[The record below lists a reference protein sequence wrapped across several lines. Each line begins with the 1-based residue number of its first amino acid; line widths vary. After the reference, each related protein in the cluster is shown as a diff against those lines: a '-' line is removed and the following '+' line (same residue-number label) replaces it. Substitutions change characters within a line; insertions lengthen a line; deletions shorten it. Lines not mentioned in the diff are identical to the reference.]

1 MKAIHPTTLVILF
14 ICTAL
19 SSCIEFESQDLVY
32 HHDNEKDELRVTLTY
47 EGIFG
52 NLDKGE
58 YSRKNRNDVGTH
70 NSLNQ
75 LQIDQLESVL
85 KEKRAFFFS
94 NWIFEYSASSST
106 KMLEKIIKGNG
117 QGKFGEPERKLIKLL
132 LDNIEVQNI
141 GFYKNNADQLCGSQ
155 TVRISNV
162 SAIIPLANQVI
173 GRLVKAHIQEMREER
188 EEKVPNSFTTETID
202 LIESKVEQNFPFIQ
216 VKGNLITLTL
226 IMTEPDQKRIT
237 NSTVKDLPDG
247 ARIAFEDEALLIEIG
262 GKQDQVEELSKNCFE
277 GYYDNAKNYLETS
290 YPNLFLTPTQVE
302 NRLKKFLNL
311 SGR

>member
-1 MKAIHPTTLVILF
+1 MNRLLSFLITLVCF
-14 ICTAL
+14 SF
-19 SSCIEFESQDLVY
+19 SSCIEFEREKIAYV
-32 HHDNEKDELRVTLTY
+32 HDEEKDELRVTLTY

-52 NLDKGE
+52 NLDKGQN
-58 YSRKNRNDVGTH
+58 SQHGPDDITTAD
-70 NSLNQ
+70 SLNKQ
-75 LQIDQLESVL
+75 QIEQLESVL
-85 KEKRAFFFS
+85 EQKRAFFFS
-94 NWIFEYSASSST
+94 NWIFEYSASSSA
-106 KMLEKIIKGNG
+106 KMLEKIIKENG
-117 QGKFGEPERKLIKLL
+117 QGKFGEAEKKLIKLL

-141 GFYKNNADQLCGSQ
+141 GFYKNNAEQLCGAQ
-155 TVRISNV
+155 TLRISNISV
-162 SAIIPLANQVI
+162 IIPLANQVI
-173 GRLVKAHIQEMREER
+173 GRQMKAHIQEMREER

-202 LIESKVEQNFPFIQ
+202 LIENKVEQNFPFIQ

-226 IMTEPDQKRIT
+226 IMAEPDQKRIT

-262 GKQDQVEELSKNCFE
+262 GKQDQVGELSKNCFE
-277 GYYDNAKNYLETS
+277 GYYDNAKNFLETS

>member
-1 MKAIHPTTLVILF
+1 MKYSLSSLILF
-14 ICTAL
+14 LCLTF
-19 SSCIEFESQDLVY
+19 SSCIEFEREKLSY
-32 HHDNEKDELRVTLTY
+32 IHDVEKDELRVTLTY

-52 NLDKGE
+52 NLDKGQN
-58 YSRKNRNDVGTH
+58 SQNDPDDITTKD
-70 NSLNQ
+70 SLNQ
-75 LQIDQLESVL
+75 QQIEQLESVL
-85 KEKRAFFFS
+85 EQKRAFFFS
-94 NWIFEYSASSST
+94 NWIFEYSASSSA
-106 KMLEKIIKGNG
+106 KMLEKIIKENG
-117 QGKFGEPERKLIKLL
+117 QGKFGEPEKKLIKLL

-141 GFYKNNADQLCGSQ
+141 GFYKNNAEQLCGAQ
-155 TVRISNV
+155 TLRISNISV
-162 SAIIPLANQVI
+162 IIPLANQVI
-173 GRLVKAHIQEMREER
+173 GRQMKAHIQEMREER

-247 ARIAFEDEALLIEIG
+247 ARIAFEDESLLIEIG
-262 GKQDQVEELSKNCFE
+262 GKQDQVGELSKNCFE

-290 YPNLFLTPTQVE
+290 YPNLFLAPTQVE

>member
-1 MKAIHPTTLVILF
+1 MNRLLNFLITLVCF
-14 ICTAL
+14 SF
-19 SSCIEFESQDLVY
+19 SSCIEFEREKIAYV
-32 HHDNEKDELRVTLTY
+32 HDEEKDELRVTLTY

-52 NLDKGE
+52 NLDKGQN
-58 YSRKNRNDVGTH
+58 SQHGPDDITTAD
-70 NSLNQ
+70 SLNQ
-75 LQIDQLESVL
+75 QQIEQLESVL
-85 KEKRAFFFS
+85 EQKRAFFFS
-94 NWIFEYSASSST
+94 NWIFEYSASSSA
-106 KMLEKIIKGNG
+106 KMLEKIIKENG
-117 QGKFGEPERKLIKLL
+117 QGKFGEPEKKLIKSL

-141 GFYKNNADQLCGSQ
+141 GFYKNNAEQLCGAQ
-155 TVRISNV
+155 TLRISNISV
-162 SAIIPLANQVI
+162 IIPLANQVI
-173 GRLVKAHIQEMREER
+173 GRQMKAHIQEMREER
-188 EEKVPNSFTTETID
+188 EKKVPNSFTTETID

-247 ARIAFEDEALLIEIG
+247 ARIAFEDESLLIEIG
-262 GKQDQVEELSKNCFE
+262 GKQDQVGELSKNCFE

-290 YPNLFLTPTQVE
+290 YPNLFLAPTQVE

>member
-1 MKAIHPTTLVILF
+1 MNRLLSFLITLVCF
-14 ICTAL
+14 SF
-19 SSCIEFESQDLVY
+19 SSCIEFEREKIAYV
-32 HHDNEKDELRVTLTY
+32 HDEEKDELRVTLTY

-52 NLDKGE
+52 NLDKGQN
-58 YSRKNRNDVGTH
+58 SQHGPDDITTAD
-70 NSLNQ
+70 SLNQ
-75 LQIDQLESVL
+75 QQIEQLESVL
-85 KEKRAFFFS
+85 EQKRAFFFS
-94 NWIFEYSASSST
+94 NWIFEYSASSSA
-106 KMLEKIIKGNG
+106 KMLEKIIKENG
-117 QGKFGEPERKLIKLL
+117 QGKFGEPEKKLIKLL

-141 GFYKNNADQLCGSQ
+141 GFYKNNAEQLCGAQ
-155 TVRISNV
+155 TLRISNI
-162 SAIIPLANQVI
+162 SIIIPLANQVI
-173 GRLVKAHIQEMREER
+173 GRQMKAHIQEMREER

-247 ARIAFEDEALLIEIG
+247 ARIAFEDESLLIEIG
-262 GKQDQVEELSKNCFE
+262 GKQDQVGELSKNCFE

-290 YPNLFLTPTQVE
+290 YPNLFLAPTQVE

>member
-1 MKAIHPTTLVILF
+1 MKYSLSSLILF
-14 ICTAL
+14 LCLTF
-19 SSCIEFESQDLVY
+19 SSCIEFERQKIAYV
-32 HHDNEKDELRVTLTY
+32 HDEEKNELRVTLTY

-52 NLDKGE
+52 NLDKGQN
-58 YSRKNRNDVGTH
+58 SQHGPDDITTAD
-70 NSLNQ
+70 SLNQ
-75 LQIDQLESVL
+75 QQIEQLESVL
-85 KEKRAFFFS
+85 EQKRAFFFS
-94 NWIFEYSASSST
+94 NWIFEYSASSSA
-106 KMLEKIIKGNG
+106 KMLEKIIKENG
-117 QGKFGEPERKLIKLL
+117 QGKFGEAEKKLIKLL

-141 GFYKNNADQLCGSQ
+141 GFYKNNAEQLCGAQ
-155 TVRISNV
+155 TLRISNISV
-162 SAIIPLANQVI
+162 IIPLANQVI
-173 GRLVKAHIQEMREER
+173 GRQMKAHIQEMREER

-247 ARIAFEDEALLIEIG
+247 ARIAFEDESLLIEIG
-262 GKQDQVEELSKNCFE
+262 GKQDQVGELSKNCFE
-277 GYYDNAKNYLETS
+277 GYYDNAKNFLETN

>member
-1 MKAIHPTTLVILF
+1 MNRLLSFLITLVCF
-14 ICTAL
+14 SF
-19 SSCIEFESQDLVY
+19 SSCIEFEREKIAYV
-32 HHDNEKDELRVTLTY
+32 HDEEKDELRVTLTY

-52 NLDKGE
+52 NLDKGQN
-58 YSRKNRNDVGTH
+58 SQHGPDDITTAD
-70 NSLNQ
+70 SLNKQ
-75 LQIDQLESVL
+75 QIEQLESVL
-85 KEKRAFFFS
+85 EQKRAFFFS
-94 NWIFEYSASSST
+94 NWIFEYSASSSA
-106 KMLEKIIKGNG
+106 KMLEKIIKENG
-117 QGKFGEPERKLIKLL
+117 QGKFGEPEKKLIKLL

-141 GFYKNNADQLCGSQ
+141 GFYKNNAEQLCGAQ
-155 TVRISNV
+155 TLRISNISV
-162 SAIIPLANQVI
+162 IIPLANQVI
-173 GRLVKAHIQEMREER
+173 GRQMKAHIQEMREER

-262 GKQDQVEELSKNCFE
+262 GKQDQVGELSKNCFE

-290 YPNLFLTPTQVE
+290 YPNLFLAPTQVE

>member
-1 MKAIHPTTLVILF
+1 MNRLLSFLITL
-14 ICTAL
+14 ICFSF
-19 SSCIEFESQDLVY
+19 SSCIEFEREKIAYV
-32 HHDNEKDELRVTLTY
+32 HDEEKDELRVTLTY

-52 NLDKGE
+52 NLDKGQN
-58 YSRKNRNDVGTH
+58 SQHGPDDITTAD
-70 NSLNQ
+70 SLNQ
-75 LQIDQLESVL
+75 QQIEQLESVL
-85 KEKRAFFFS
+85 EQKRAFFFS
-94 NWIFEYSASSST
+94 NWIFEYSASSSA
-106 KMLEKIIKGNG
+106 KMLEKIIKENG
-117 QGKFGEPERKLIKLL
+117 QGKFGEPEKKLIKSL

-141 GFYKNNADQLCGSQ
+141 GFYKNNAEQLCGAQ
-155 TVRISNV
+155 TLRISNISV
-162 SAIIPLANQVI
+162 IIPLANQVI
-173 GRLVKAHIQEMREER
+173 GRQMKAHIQEMREER

-262 GKQDQVEELSKNCFE
+262 GKQDQVGELSKNCFE

-290 YPNLFLTPTQVE
+290 YPNLFLAPTQVE

>member
-1 MKAIHPTTLVILF
+1 MNRLLSFLITLVCF
-14 ICTAL
+14 SF
-19 SSCIEFESQDLVY
+19 SSCIEFEREKIAYV
-32 HHDNEKDELRVTLTY
+32 HDEEKDELRVTLTY

-52 NLDKGE
+52 NLEKGQN
-58 YSRKNRNDVGTH
+58 SQHGPDDITTAD
-70 NSLNQ
+70 SLNKQ
-75 LQIDQLESVL
+75 QIEQLESVL
-85 KEKRAFFFS
+85 EQKRAFFFS
-94 NWIFEYSASSST
+94 NWIFEYSASSSA
-106 KMLEKIIKGNG
+106 KMLEKIIKENG
-117 QGKFGEPERKLIKLL
+117 QGKFGEAEKKLIKSL

-141 GFYKNNADQLCGSQ
+141 GFYKNNAEQLCGAQ
-155 TVRISNV
+155 TLRISNISV
-162 SAIIPLANQVI
+162 IIPLANQVI
-173 GRLVKAHIQEMREER
+173 GRQMKAHIQEMREER

-262 GKQDQVEELSKNCFE
+262 GKQDQVGELSKNCFE
-277 GYYDNAKNYLETS
+277 GYYDNAKNFLETS

>member
-1 MKAIHPTTLVILF
+1 MNCLHSFPLLLLLF
-14 ICTAL
+14 SF
-19 SSCIEFESQDLVY
+19 SSCIEFEREKLTY
-32 HHDNEKDELRVTLTY
+32 IHDEEKDELRVTLTY

-52 NLDKGE
+52 NLDKGQN
-58 YSRKNRNDVGTH
+58 SQHGLDDITTVD
-70 NSLNQ
+70 SLNQ
-75 LQIDQLESVL
+75 QQIEQLESVL
-85 KEKRAFFFS
+85 EQKRAFFFS
-94 NWIFEYSASSST
+94 NWIFEYSASSSA
-106 KMLEKIIKGNG
+106 KMLEKIIKENG
-117 QGKFGEPERKLIKLL
+117 QGKFGEAEKKLIKSL

-141 GFYKNNADQLCGSQ
+141 GFYKNNAEQLCGAQ
-155 TVRISNV
+155 TLRISNISV
-162 SAIIPLANQVI
+162 IIPLANQVI
-173 GRLVKAHIQEMREER
+173 GRQMKAHIQEMREER

-226 IMTEPDQKRIT
+226 IMTEPDQTRIT

-262 GKQDQVEELSKNCFE
+262 GKQDQVGELSKNCFE

-290 YPNLFLTPTQVE
+290 YPKLFLAPTQVE

>member
-1 MKAIHPTTLVILF
+1 MNRLLSFLITLVCF
-14 ICTAL
+14 SF
-19 SSCIEFESQDLVY
+19 SSCIEFEREKIAYV
-32 HHDNEKDELRVTLTY
+32 HDEEKDELRVTLTY

-52 NLDKGE
+52 NLDKGQN
-58 YSRKNRNDVGTH
+58 SQHGPDDITTAD
-70 NSLNQ
+70 SLNQ
-75 LQIDQLESVL
+75 QQIEQLESVL
-85 KEKRAFFFS
+85 EQKRAFFFS
-94 NWIFEYSASSST
+94 NWIFEYSASSSA
-106 KMLEKIIKGNG
+106 KMLEKIIKENG
-117 QGKFGEPERKLIKLL
+117 QGKFGEPEKKLIKSL

-141 GFYKNNADQLCGSQ
+141 GFYKNNAEQLCGAQ
-155 TVRISNV
+155 TLRISNISV
-162 SAIIPLANQVI
+162 IIPLANQVI
-173 GRLVKAHIQEMREER
+173 GRQMKAHIQEMREER

-262 GKQDQVEELSKNCFE
+262 GKQDQVGELSKNCFE

-290 YPNLFLTPTQVE
+290 YPNLFLAPTQVE

>member
-1 MKAIHPTTLVILF
+1 MNRLLSFLITLVCF
-14 ICTAL
+14 SF
-19 SSCIEFESQDLVY
+19 SSCIEFEREKIAYV
-32 HHDNEKDELRVTLTY
+32 HDEEKDELRVTLTY

-52 NLDKGE
+52 NLDKGQN
-58 YSRKNRNDVGTH
+58 SQHGLDDITTVD
-70 NSLNQ
+70 SLNQ
-75 LQIDQLESVL
+75 QQIEQLESVL
-85 KEKRAFFFS
+85 EQKRAFFFS
-94 NWIFEYSASSST
+94 NWIFEYSASSSA

-117 QGKFGEPERKLIKLL
+117 QGKFGEPEKKLIKSL

-141 GFYKNNADQLCGSQ
+141 GFYKNNAEQLCGAQ
-155 TVRISNV
+155 TLRISNISV
-162 SAIIPLANQVI
+162 IIPLANQVI
-173 GRLVKAHIQEMREER
+173 GRQMKAHIQEMREER
-188 EEKVPNSFTTETID
+188 EKKVPNSFTTETID

-226 IMTEPDQKRIT
+226 IMTEPDQTRIT

-262 GKQDQVEELSKNCFE
+262 GKQDQVGELSKNCFE
-277 GYYDNAKNYLETS
+277 GYYDNAKNFLETN

>member
-1 MKAIHPTTLVILF
+1 MNRLLNFLITLVCF
-14 ICTAL
+14 SF
-19 SSCIEFESQDLVY
+19 SSCIEFEREKIAYV
-32 HHDNEKDELRVTLTY
+32 HDEEKDELRVTLTY

-52 NLDKGE
+52 NLDKGQN
-58 YSRKNRNDVGTH
+58 SQHGPDDITTAD
-70 NSLNQ
+70 SLNQ
-75 LQIDQLESVL
+75 QQIEQLESVL
-85 KEKRAFFFS
+85 EQKRAFFFS
-94 NWIFEYSASSST
+94 NWIFEYSASSSA
-106 KMLEKIIKGNG
+106 KMLEKIIKENG
-117 QGKFGEPERKLIKLL
+117 QGKFGEPEKKLIKSL

-141 GFYKNNADQLCGSQ
+141 GFYKNNAEQLCGAQ
-155 TVRISNV
+155 TLRISNISV
-162 SAIIPLANQVI
+162 IIPLANQVI
-173 GRLVKAHIQEMREER
+173 GRQMKAHIQEMREER

-247 ARIAFEDEALLIEIG
+247 ARIAFEDESLLIEIG
-262 GKQDQVEELSKNCFE
+262 GKQDQVGELSKNCFE

-290 YPNLFLTPTQVE
+290 YPNLFLAPTQVE

>member
-1 MKAIHPTTLVILF
+1 MNRLLSFLITLVCF
-14 ICTAL
+14 SF
-19 SSCIEFESQDLVY
+19 SSCIEFEREKIAYV
-32 HHDNEKDELRVTLTY
+32 HDEEKDELRVTLTY

-52 NLDKGE
+52 NLDKGQN
-58 YSRKNRNDVGTH
+58 SQHGPDDITTAD
-70 NSLNQ
+70 SLNQ
-75 LQIDQLESVL
+75 QQIEQLESVL
-85 KEKRAFFFS
+85 EQKRAFFFS
-94 NWIFEYSASSST
+94 NWIFEYSASSSA
-106 KMLEKIIKGNG
+106 KMLEKIIKENG
-117 QGKFGEPERKLIKLL
+117 QGKFGEPEKKLIKLL

-141 GFYKNNADQLCGSQ
+141 GFYKNNAEQLCGAQ
-155 TVRISNV
+155 TLRISNISV
-162 SAIIPLANQVI
+162 IIPLANQVI
-173 GRLVKAHIQEMREER
+173 GRQMKAHIQEMREER

-262 GKQDQVEELSKNCFE
+262 GKQDQVGELSKNCFE
-277 GYYDNAKNYLETS
+277 GYYDNAKNYLVTS
-290 YPNLFLTPTQVE
+290 YPNLFLAPTQVE

>member
-1 MKAIHPTTLVILF
+1 MNRLLNFLITLVCF
-14 ICTAL
+14 SF
-19 SSCIEFESQDLVY
+19 SSCIEFEREKIAYV
-32 HHDNEKDELRVTLTY
+32 HDEEKDELRVTLTY

-52 NLDKGE
+52 NLDKGQN
-58 YSRKNRNDVGTH
+58 SQHGPDDITTAD
-70 NSLNQ
+70 SLNKQ
-75 LQIDQLESVL
+75 QIEQLESVL
-85 KEKRAFFFS
+85 EQKRAFFFS
-94 NWIFEYSASSST
+94 NWIFEYSASSSA
-106 KMLEKIIKGNG
+106 KMLEKIIKENG
-117 QGKFGEPERKLIKLL
+117 QGKFGEPEKKLIKSL

-141 GFYKNNADQLCGSQ
+141 GFYKNNAEQLCGAQ
-155 TVRISNV
+155 TLRISNISV
-162 SAIIPLANQVI
+162 IIPLANQVI
-173 GRLVKAHIQEMREER
+173 GRQMKAHIQEMREER

-262 GKQDQVEELSKNCFE
+262 GKQDQVGELSKNCFE

-290 YPNLFLTPTQVE
+290 YPNLFLAPTQVE

>member
-1 MKAIHPTTLVILF
+1 MNRLLSFLITL
-14 ICTAL
+14 ICFSF
-19 SSCIEFESQDLVY
+19 SSCIEFEREKIAYV
-32 HHDNEKDELRVTLTY
+32 HDEEKDELRVTLTY

-52 NLDKGE
+52 NLDKGQN
-58 YSRKNRNDVGTH
+58 SQHGPDDITTAD
-70 NSLNQ
+70 SLNQ
-75 LQIDQLESVL
+75 QQIEQLESVL
-85 KEKRAFFFS
+85 EQKRAFFFS
-94 NWIFEYSASSST
+94 NWIFEYSASSSA
-106 KMLEKIIKGNG
+106 KMLEKIIKENG
-117 QGKFGEPERKLIKLL
+117 QGKFGEPEKKLIKSL

-141 GFYKNNADQLCGSQ
+141 GFYKNNAEQLCGAQ
-155 TVRISNV
+155 TLRISNISV
-162 SAIIPLANQVI
+162 IIPLANQVI
-173 GRLVKAHIQEMREER
+173 GRQMKAHIQEMREER

-247 ARIAFEDEALLIEIG
+247 ARIAFEDESLLIEIG
-262 GKQDQVEELSKNCFE
+262 GKQDQVGELSKNCFE

-290 YPNLFLTPTQVE
+290 YPNLFLAPTQVE

>member
-1 MKAIHPTTLVILF
+1 MKYSLSSLILF
-14 ICTAL
+14 LCLTF
-19 SSCIEFESQDLVY
+19 SSCIEFEREKLSY
-32 HHDNEKDELRVTLTY
+32 IHDVEKDELRVTLTY

-58 YSRKNRNDVGTH
+58 YTQKNRDDVATH
-70 NSLNQ
+70 ESLNQ

-85 KEKRAFFFS
+85 REKRAFFFS
-94 NWIFEYSASSST
+94 NWIAEYSKPSVE
-106 KMLEKIIKGNG
+106 KMLKSIIKGNKH
-117 QGKFGEPERKLIKLL
+117 GKFGDPENKLIELL
-132 LDNIEVQNI
+132 HKNVDVQNV
-141 GFYKNNADQLCGSQ
+141 GFYKNKMGKLCGAQ
-155 TVRISNV
+155 TLRISNV
-162 SAIIPLANQVI
+162 SVIIPLANQVI
-173 GRLVKAHIQEMREER
+173 GRQMKANMQEMREER

-262 GKQDQVEELSKNCFE
+262 GKQDQVGELSKNCFE

-290 YPNLFLTPTQVE
+290 YPNLFLAPTQVE